1 MAVITLA
8 LKPLLKI
15 NLYSLNSNVTIKGKK
30 LLLLLL
36 LDEIFFTV
44 CIHVYVKLF
53 ELRDCELRNRQ
64 AATVQDLSLES
75 IE

>member
-36 LDEIFFTV
+36 LDEIFLQFA
-44 CIHVYVKLF
+44 YMFMSNYL
-53 ELRDCELRNRQ
+53 N
-64 AATVQDLSLES
+64 
-75 IE
+75 

>member
-15 NLYSLNSNVTIKGKK
+15 NLYSLNSNVTIKAKK
-30 LLLLLL
+30 SLLLLL

-53 ELRDCELRNRQ
+53 ELRNCELRNRQ
-64 AATVQDLSLES
+64 TAMVQDLSLES